1 MSIDDLKFKTS
12 IMRHGV
18 DRTNKFRVTIPL
30 PNQLQALIRE
40 QEELNGVLPSWL
52 QEAINLGS
60 IALGGNSNNDR
71 SIQFTC
77 MGTALTGTQLAT
89 EDSKVNGHTLRF
101 ATGKERGVTNFN
113 FLVSN
118 DFYEKTIFDK
128 WQNFIVDEK
137 TRKVSYFDDYVCDI
151 VIEALDFNSNVS
163 YTLKMVDSYP
173 VTVDTYEL
181 NKRSTNQ
188 HGVLSVGIQ
197 SLYVTNDVIPDTTSG
212 LPGNVGGLIDGL
224 TSGNFEQA
232 AYSARMLLI
241 QAKNGEFTGEA
252 AALYGKINDIVQQ
265 SIGFSVTEVEKM
277 KGGLNTMVEL
287 STVVTD
293 LEKVS
298 LLSILDGF

>member
-224 TSGNFEQA
+224 TSGNLEQA

-252 AALYGKINDIVQQ
+252 AALYSKINDIVQQ

-293 LEKVS
+293 LEKDS